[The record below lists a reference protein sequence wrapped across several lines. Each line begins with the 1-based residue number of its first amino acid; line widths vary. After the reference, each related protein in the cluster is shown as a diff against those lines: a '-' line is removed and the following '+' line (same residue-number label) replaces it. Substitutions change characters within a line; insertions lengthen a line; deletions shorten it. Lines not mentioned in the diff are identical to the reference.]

1 LAVSA
6 QAQTDSSLLKRI
18 PTDTSQLK
26 MNLDAVYNRPFLGI
40 GKVPVALGGYME
52 VNTIYSG
59 TDGINEGFSFQ
70 FKRLTL
76 FTSST
81 IAKKIKF
88 LSEIEFEDGTKEINI
103 EFAAADFEFHPLLNL
118 RGGIVMNP
126 IGAFNQNHDGPK
138 WEFIERPISATK
150 MLPAT
155 WSNAGFG
162 IHGKYYQANWVFGY
176 EAYLTNGFDDRIV
189 NNNEGKTFLPASKQ
203 NPDRFEESFS
213 GEPMFT
219 GKVALRRRKIGEIGF
234 SYMGGVY
241 NKFQLDGVLID
252 KKRTVN
258 VYAIDLNSTLPNIN
272 TNLTGEFAWINVDLP
287 NEYIQNFG
295 RKQHGGFLDIVQ
307 PVLKRKM
314 FGWEKSVL
322 NVAFRT
328 EYVDWNIGNFNSTGD
343 NIFDHVFA
351 IVPGISFRPTAQ
363 TVMRLNYRYEWQRDL
378 LGNPAA
384 RTAAINR
391 AICAKNTAVA
401 FFWIHDFTAIRASV
415 LQQTNFSRQN
425 LSFFISTFRASDIGL
440 QSLC

>member
-1 LAVSA
+1 MKIFTLRYKLIVCFSSVIFICSA
-6 QAQTDSSLLKRI
+6 QKDSSVFFKRI

-40 GKVPVALGGYME
+40 GKIPVALGGYME
-52 VNTIYSG
+52 VNTNYSG
-59 TDGINEGFSFQ
+59 TDGISEGFSFQ

-103 EFAAADFEFHPLLNL
+103 EFAAVDFEFHPLFNL

-138 WEFIERPISATK
+138 WEFIERPLSATQ

-162 IHGKYYQANWVFGY
+162 IHGKYYQSNWVFGY
-176 EAYLTNGFDDRIV
+176 EAYLTNGFDESIV
-189 NNNEGKTFLPASKQ
+189 SNTEGKTFLPASKL
-203 NPDRFEESFS
+203 NKDRFEESFS

-219 GKVALRRRKIGEIGF
+219 GKLAMRRRKIGEIGL

-252 KKRTVN
+252 KKRMLDVF
-258 VYAIDLNSTLPNIN
+258 AIDVNSTLPNIN
-272 TNLTGEFAWINVDLP
+272 TTLTGEFAWVKVDLP
-287 NEYIQNFG
+287 REYIENFG
-295 RKQHGGFLDIVQ
+295 RRQHGGYLDIVQ

-314 FGWEKSVL
+314 FGWEKAIL
-322 NVAFRT
+322 NLAFRT
-328 EYVDWNIGNFNSTGD
+328 EYVDWNIGHFNSTGEK
-343 NIFDHVFA
+343 IYEHVFG

-363 TVMRLNYRYEWQRDL
+363 TVMRFNYRYQWQRDL

-384 RTAAINR
+384 RTAAIQ
-391 AICAKNTAVA
+391 
-401 FFWIHDFTAIRASV
+401 FG
-415 LQQTNFSRQN
+415 
-425 LSFFISTFRASDIGL
+425 ISTYF
-440 QSLC
+440 